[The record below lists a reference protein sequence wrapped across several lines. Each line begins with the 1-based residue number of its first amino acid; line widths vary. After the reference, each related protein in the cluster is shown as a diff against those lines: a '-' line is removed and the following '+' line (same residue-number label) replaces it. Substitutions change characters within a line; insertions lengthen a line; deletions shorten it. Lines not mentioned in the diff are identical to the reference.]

1 MEINNRKSKFNYE
14 FLETYTAGI
23 KLLGSEVKSI
33 RLGDISMDESF
44 CLLTNDG
51 IILKNMYIKEYE
63 FAGKNQDT
71 LRDRV
76 LLLNKSEINR
86 ITKSLI
92 DKGITLIPY
101 KLFLDKRGLV
111 KVNIAIARGN
121 KNYDK
126 RQNLK
131 KKDIERELKRDN
143 II

>member
-33 RLGDISMDESF
+33 RLGDVSMDESF